1 MGACREATRPTRAG
15 RKGLTL
21 DTPMTKYGEVE
32 AARNRFPRN
41 GARETIGCSDRR
53 LAEALRGRG
62 EEKEWNR
69 GMRNCSRIR
78 VPRSPPAKSL
88 RLIVRPDCPSRFRA
102 QFPRRDFRRVTTFG
116 KSNGN

>member
-41 GARETIGCSDRR
+41 GAGETIGSDRR

-62 EEKEWNR
+62 EGKE
-69 GMRNCSRIR
+69 
-78 VPRSPPAKSL
+78 
-88 RLIVRPDCPSRFRA
+88 
-102 QFPRRDFRRVTTFG
+102 
-116 KSNGN
+116 